1 MSNSGFTEEEKQL
14 LAQYQVLSASAPSLR
29 VRLAAEVIPPL
40 VFIGMW
46 YDSGEVLYLLA
57 CIAAMVAYGVLR
69 IVKQY
74 KNIARLTSISG
85 KVLGDKPAAGES

>member
-1 MSNSGFTEEEKQL
+1 MSNSGFTEDEKQL
-14 LAQYQVLSASAPSLR
+14 LAQYQVLSASVPSLG

-57 CIAAMVAYGVLR
+57 SITAMVAYGVLR

-74 KNIARLTSISG
+74 KNIARLNSISE
-85 KVLGDKPAAGES
+85 KVLGTQPESNES